1 MQNPSGGYNPI
12 VPASKEIPLQRLVV
26 GRHIALLCFLFLC
39 VTLAFLTVTSL
50 YAQPPANTDGIQL
63 ILIDEHGN
71 AVPHAKVT
79 VTSHGINTHV
89 RVTGET
95 DSTGTFWTG
104 TFSIDPVP
112 FGEYLVEVA
121 AKGFETLEKGVLV
134 NQAAMTGVRLKAI
147 AGNENVFLS
156 MMDDLPSTA
165 LWKTLPQTITL
176 GEILGLP
183 YPPAAQQ
190 QPPAATQNMQGV
202 MGWVTD
208 HSLVPVPNAKVTLT
222 NTATGAIKTDE
233 SSVKGDFLLF
243 PPPPGNYNIEVV
255 AKGFQRL
262 LEKNIKFESG
272 QSVGVILKLT
282 PEGESKPITITTPA
296 SPYDV
301 SKSNIG
307 DSINNEHYSS
317 TPQSTAATTTAQPT
331 GTPTPERIAALLH
344 SAEARDRAWGAYYAV
359 QTKDATFLPEL
370 VRMAEQWEPLP
381 PHHDPTFPDYKP
393 DPTLEPAQV
402 DHLDAMTAVL
412 DAVILLD
419 GRVSAQGLLNLQGD
433 FSAQVAVLLSRMPEP
448 EVESTLLT
456 MVHDADPQHGA
467 RRHVAAELLARE
479 QNPPAGFV
487 ASLMRGADVEGDA
500 TVQVPVPSKPGSSFG
515 GASSCESDI
524 WLNHPEPSDWPNV
537 GQYSLSTTIDKR
549 NATSYR
555 IAGRILALRVEGT
568 RTKVFPYCYPIGDL
582 DTRARL
588 QIVAELL
595 DRVEIDLV
603 LHPIEKTA
611 IVATGTAEYERELRE
626 FVAQEEEKFS
636 VVEKQLQ
643 RAGWVTADEVARG
656 DAKPRLHLT
665 VIDMRVDED
674 KKFALPRIDFHD
686 SRIDWGVSEMRYWP
700 LPETRSRP
708 Y

>member
-12 VPASKEIPLQRLVV
+12 GPASKEIPLQRLVV

-183 YPPAAQQ
+183 DPPAAQQ

-262 LEKNIKFESG
+262 REENIKFESG
-272 QSVGVILKLT
+272 QSVGVTLKLT
-282 PEGESKPITITTPA
+282 PA
-296 SPYDV
+296 SQYDV
-301 SKSNIG
+301 SKPAPHKAEQSSQQPAQPPAPVRVSSGTMGAYNVKMVRPIYPSEAKSGQVVLRVTISKQG
-307 DSINNEHYSS
+307 DVTQV
-317 TPQSTAATTTAQPT
+317 TPVAGSPILITAAIDAVEQWKYKPYVLNGQPVEVDTTIRLGADFAVSATDK
-331 GTPTPERIAALLH
+331 PTPVESYVYEVALRFRIIGSSVVSGTCTEEEGV
-344 SAEARDRAWGAYYAV
+344 SASS
-359 QTKDATFLPEL
+359 L
-370 VRMAEQWEPLP
+370 PLP
-381 PHHDPTFPDYKP
+381 LAGSFNSLDNALTALVHTDP
-393 DPTLEPAQV
+393 
-402 DHLDAMTAVL
+402 
-412 DAVILLD
+412 
-419 GRVSAQGLLNLQGD
+419 NLKW
-433 FSAQVAVLLSRMPEP
+433 S
-448 EVESTLLT
+448 
-456 MVHDADPQHGA
+456 
-467 RRHVAAELLARE
+467 
-479 QNPPAGFV
+479 
-487 ASLMRGADVEGDA
+487 RGADG
-500 TVQVPVPSKPGSSFG
+500 K
-515 GASSCESDI
+515 
-524 WLNHPEPSDWPNV
+524 W
-537 GQYSLSTTIDKR
+537 
-549 NATSYR
+549 
-555 IAGRILALRVEGT
+555 RV
-568 RTKVFPYCYPIGDL
+568 R
-582 DTRARL
+582 
-588 QIVAELL
+588 
-595 DRVEIDLV
+595 
-603 LHPIEKTA
+603 
-611 IVATGTAEYERELRE
+611 
-626 FVAQEEEKFS
+626 
-636 VVEKQLQ
+636 
-643 RAGWVTADEVARG
+643 
-656 DAKPRLHLT
+656 
-665 VIDMRVDED
+665 
-674 KKFALPRIDFHD
+674 D
-686 SRIDWGVSEMRYWP
+686 SRISDDILGVHLHNLRISNAAGIDEAIWQLMCSPDIKTAFAKNNIEHGIVPPGIMGNTKGMPRFSLQRQDTTLEAALDQVMTFYPGVWMYSECRSGQTRRITVRGEPTGWP
-700 LPETRSRP
+700 SGGRFETACGENLQAH
-708 Y
+708 